1 MKISRREF
9 TWIAGGAVA
18 LGAFSG
24 SGGGRNAA
32 ALPDSSNDVASLS
45 LAAAGAKLRARQL
58 SSVDLTRAC
67 LEHIDVYNRQLNAF
81 ITVAKSEALA
91 AAEQADGEIKA
102 GRYRGLLH
110 GIPFAAKDNID
121 SSAIRTTGGSALF
134 EDRVP
139 AEDAPVI
146 VRLKQAG
153 AVLIG
158 KTNLQEFALGAS
170 NTSYW
175 GPVRNPWNLQHYSG
189 GSSSGSGA
197 AVTAHMCYGALG
209 TDTGGSVRIPAS
221 YCGIVGLKATYG
233 LVPDRGIIPGILSLD
248 HCGLLTRTVEDSAIM
263 LNSVAGYDRLD
274 ITSVDHPKED
284 YVAGM
289 RQPIKGFRLGMPLG
303 HFDRLQPDVEK
314 AVREAIALLA
324 GVTSGVKDVTLP
336 PVGIAGNLGPEILA
350 WHEEYFKTQSGKYM
364 AQVRRSLAGAEAGN
378 ARAVDYIR
386 ARWAL
391 EELRR
396 TVDDSFTDF
405 DLVVLPTTRIV
416 AQTVEELLKRDADTE
431 PQDPVTDYPDCVYFN
446 IYGLPAIS
454 VPCGFSETGMPI
466 GLTIAGPHFS
476 ESRVLALANAYE
488 AATQWHTRQPP
499 LAPDTP
505 VPGLSH

>member
-1 MKISRREF
+1 
-9 TWIAGGAVA
+9 
-18 LGAFSG
+18 
-24 SGGGRNAA
+24 
-32 ALPDSSNDVASLS
+32 
-45 LAAAGAKLRARQL
+45 
-58 SSVDLTRAC
+58 
-67 LEHIDVYNRQLNAF
+67 
-81 ITVAKSEALA
+81 
-91 AAEQADGEIKA
+91 
-102 GRYRGLLH
+102 
-110 GIPFAAKDNID
+110 
-121 SSAIRTTGGSALF
+121 
-134 EDRVP
+134 
-139 AEDAPVI
+139 
-146 VRLKQAG
+146 
-153 AVLIG
+153 
-158 KTNLQEFALGAS
+158 
-170 NTSYW
+170 
-175 GPVRNPWNLQHYSG
+175 
-189 GSSSGSGA
+189 
-197 AVTAHMCYGALG
+197 
-209 TDTGGSVRIPAS
+209 
-221 YCGIVGLKATYG
+221 
-233 LVPDRGIIPGILSLD
+233 
-248 HCGLLTRTVEDSAIM
+248 
-263 LNSVAGYDRLD
+263 
-274 ITSVDHPKED
+274 
-284 YVAGM
+284 
-289 RQPIKGFRLGMPLG
+289 
-303 HFDRLQPDVEK
+303 
-314 AVREAIALLA
+314 
-324 GVTSGVKDVTLP
+324 
-336 PVGIAGNLGPEILA
+336 
-350 WHEEYFKTQSGKYM
+350 M